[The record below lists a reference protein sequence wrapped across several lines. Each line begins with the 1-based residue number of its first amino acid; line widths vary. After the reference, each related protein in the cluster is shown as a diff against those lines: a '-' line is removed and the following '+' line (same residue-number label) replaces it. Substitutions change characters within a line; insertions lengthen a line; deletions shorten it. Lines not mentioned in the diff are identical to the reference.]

1 MTIGSSYLSIRLLT
15 PNKKMEDVRRIIEA
29 HIDLD
34 STVMSLLINRLRD
47 LGVRST
53 ADLIDVQVSDLSP
66 DILLPVPA
74 RGLIRKFNEQ
84 FTSVSRD
91 QASTLSSTPHNN
103 TPVNQHTSSTQSSTP
118 LTTSV
123 DNASSWH
130 TKFDMSAVVSL
141 MQEGRQSRLTQQAA
155 ASLQADKQLSHA
167 ERSELVRCVV
177 EIALKLCSTPSRSG
191 LNYVAEKAVEWF
203 AQLKDVIAGEVVG
216 PGYISFRNQLE
227 NRISYLKRPINCHRR
242 ATAVRRRLSN
252 DDETENLPQK
262 RQIRDGYGCVDFMP
276 VTMPEGEDEESLGKK
291 QQTLKEQHASMS
303 WTDGEVTELMKSTY
317 ILQRQDL
324 VGPSP
329 LTFSEVLSAWPFLTE
344 SKYILQHLERL
355 LGCNIDS
362 KLQAALTN
370 KKQCFVD
377 YFGTK
382 SSSNQTLKTRYD
394 QLRSEPAVGVVVPLL
409 MAYFGEKEEILLNSF
424 QVNIT

>member
-1 MTIGSSYLSIRLLT
+1 M
-15 PNKKMEDVRRIIEA
+15 
-29 HIDLD
+29 
-34 STVMSLLINRLRD
+34 
-47 LGVRST
+47 
-53 ADLIDVQVSDLSP
+53 
-66 DILLPVPA
+66 
-74 RGLIRKFNEQ
+74 
-84 FTSVSRD
+84 
-91 QASTLSSTPHNN
+91 
-103 TPVNQHTSSTQSSTP
+103 
-118 LTTSV
+118 
-123 DNASSWH
+123 
-130 TKFDMSAVVSL
+130 
-141 MQEGRQSRLTQQAA
+141 
-155 ASLQADKQLSHA
+155 
-167 ERSELVRCVV
+167 
-177 EIALKLCSTPSRSG
+177 
-191 LNYVAEKAVEWF
+191 
-203 AQLKDVIAGEVVG
+203 
-216 PGYISFRNQLE
+216 
-227 NRISYLKRPINCHRR
+227 
-242 ATAVRRRLSN
+242 
-252 DDETENLPQK
+252 
-262 RQIRDGYGCVDFMP
+262 DFMP